1 MSKPSSE
8 DQTLSRLLRN
18 LSAGEYLFQQGDMGN
33 TMFLILEGTVHL
45 YRQSQHAE
53 RLVWTLGPGEM
64 VGEKAILI
72 KEPYRRTVTAQARTK
87 VTAFEFDGNNVKT
100 IQAKFPD
107 FMNKLLKM
115 LSERLDHSNEL
126 ISILQSKDDTT
137 RIIRYLL
144 FFASTHASKTPEGLS
159 VALTAEDISHVVNV
173 DPLTVGDVMDE
184 LAKQKLLKK
193 IENGYLIA
201 DVRVLEEN
209 IPTISTKLAA

>member
-1 MSKPSSE
+1 MSKPQSE

-45 YRQSQHAE
+45 FRKSQHSE
-53 RLVWTLGPGEM
+53 QLVWTLGAGEM

-72 KEPYRRTVTAQARTK
+72 KEPYRRTVTAQAHTK
-87 VTAFEFDGNNVKT
+87 VTAFEFDANDVKA
-100 IQAKFPD
+100 IQTKFPD

-144 FFASTHASKTPEGLS
+144 FFASSHTNKTPEGLS
-159 VALTAEDISHVVNV
+159 VALSAEEISHVVNV
-173 DPLTVGDVMDE
+173 DALAVADVMDE
-184 LAKQKLLKK
+184 LTKQKLLKQTQ
-193 IENGYLIA
+193 NGYLIEDA
-201 DVRVLEEN
+201 RVLEES
-209 IPTISTKLAA
+209 IPAISTKLAA